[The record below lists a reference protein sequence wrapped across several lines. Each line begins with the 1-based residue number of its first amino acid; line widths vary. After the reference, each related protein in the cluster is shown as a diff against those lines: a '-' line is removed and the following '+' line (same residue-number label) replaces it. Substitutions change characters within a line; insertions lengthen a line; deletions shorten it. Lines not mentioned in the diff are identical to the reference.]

1 MKFFRRFLA
10 VVAAS
15 FLSAGVCAATAQ
27 LNETLS
33 SAANTA
39 PDSSSGQTAPGPPA
53 ILAEPRN
60 TIDIPGPLR
69 SFLRMAGISQEATP
83 REVLPLLARSVFLH
97 GHNGSKETEYL
108 LLIDRYVSLSRE
120 LEALAGS
127 DGAIRVADCAQ
138 AAKLIAVLGFK
149 FERGCGRKGA
159 DLITENSERAFLTVD
174 SGFPLTALEE
184 ALQKGTPFSYPFPAT
199 PVPVLFTEKDWVA
212 ASPKKMQPGE
222 SLLDVLLHDVDVD
235 RLYSAMARSD
245 LQTRLALYRSPGLRK
260 LLPVAAAFDFYGS
273 NIRIRSGAVV
283 LPTAAAAAKDWE
295 DLAGASPQASGEFVV
310 RLMGR
315 DHGALAAYFDA
326 FTRVSRAQQSHWMEG
341 DRLKR
346 LYDAFRSSSL
356 SSGPAIGV
364 FARNASVLQ
373 LLSSLRWDE
382 SGNPMVPGDLGVWQ
396 ELLNRGAKSSK
407 EFGWGRRVLNLQTPN
422 QLLEELVT
430 VSNDATDNA
439 PDQAYLALCAID
451 GARAPAARMSAA
463 TAGLLVANF
472 HQMSQ
477 WYLIFSEFPAL
488 DDAAITA
495 FVNTAN
501 QLSAISDPGLR
512 PNALGAFQ
520 AEIGIWQILA
530 RQNEIPPDRLNAAWQ
545 DAIKP
550 YAGISSSLQ
559 LFDAAR
565 NSLKS
570 IVSAAAQSEDISQD
584 RSQDRIQD
592 RIVDLLAGPSSSQ
605 LADQRVHHAL
615 SDRMRTV
622 MEDQRLVSLDTLFGL
637 DDGLASLAKGNHVGD
652 ALLPLAGELREFE
665 LPRPIFTGGE
675 KASWSPIIYTSRHAE
690 LQVKTDLTKM
700 IRTPGTAA
708 QMEAARGRLTP
719 FLRDT
724 LVGLNYAYYEP
735 PGAEV
740 LHNNPLFVR
749 SHDFTIAS
757 VEGVQPIW
765 GPPTSIGVGVTAG
778 GGAYLM
784 GSLAG
789 LPYALAETEEDFIA
803 PEKVQALIW
812 KEAVPELLVGAILP
826 RWWGISRNELHAAGL
841 YQRAGEELLLAS
853 THDAPLRGRA
863 LNILSACIPQAKLD
877 EIDAAL
883 QSPQSATAAVAQ
895 IEPAA
900 TFYLES
906 EFRRNFPQQ
915 APLLGPDNRELDD
928 LARNDP
934 AATSPA
940 RLSRDF
946 GAPHPTLA
954 NTNSLSIG
962 NMEPY
967 PAASGNSSRLFA
979 ESWDSS
985 NLYWARLADEL
996 GYSPAALNLLA
1007 PGLTN
1012 HMIANLFATSLDDW
1026 PALVRAMEETGT
1038 EFRQGKFSIPAAA
1051 SIAEG
1056 ERPANGSVRGNE

>member
-1 MKFFRRFLA
+1 MKSSRRFLA
-10 VVAAS
+10 VVAAG
-15 FLSAGVCAATAQ
+15 FMGAGVCAATAQ
-27 LNETLS
+27 GIEPHT
-33 SAANTA
+33 SAAHTA
-39 PDSSSGQTAPGPPA
+39 PDSSSGQATM
-53 ILAEPRN
+53 LAEPPS
-60 TIDIPGPLR
+60 TLDIPGPLR

-83 REVLPLLARSVFLH
+83 DDVLPLLARSVFLH

-120 LEALAGS
+120 LVALAGS
-127 DGAIRVADCAQ
+127 DATIRVADCGQ

-149 FERGCGRKGA
+149 FERGCSRKGA

-184 ALQKGTPFSYPFPAT
+184 ALQKGTPFSCPFPVT

-212 ASPKKMQPGE
+212 VSVKKILPSETM
-222 SLLDVLLHDVDVD
+222 LDVILHDVDVD

-245 LQTRLALYRSPGLRK
+245 PQTRLALYHSPGLKK
-260 LLPVAAAFDFYGS
+260 LIPVAAALDFYGS

-283 LPTAAAAAKDWE
+283 MPTGAAGREGWQE
-295 DLAGASPQASGEFVV
+295 LVGASLESPGEFVL
-310 RLMGR
+310 RLMAR

-326 FTRVSRAQQSHWMEG
+326 FTRVSRTQQSHWMEG

-356 SSGPAIGV
+356 TTGPAIGV
-364 FARNASVLQ
+364 FARNASVLL
-373 LLSSLRWDE
+373 LLSSVRWDE
-382 SGNPMVPGDLGVWQ
+382 SGNPMVPGDLSVWQ
-396 ELLNRGAKSSK
+396 EHLNRTAKSSK
-407 EFGWGRRVLNLQTPN
+407 EIAWAKHVPNLQTPN
-422 QLLEELVT
+422 QLLQELVAA
-430 VSNDATDNA
+430 SNDATDSA
-439 PDQAYLALCAID
+439 PDQAYLSLSAID
-451 GARAPAARMSAA
+451 GARTPAAHMSAS
-463 TAGLLVANF
+463 TARMLVANF
-472 HQMSQ
+472 HQLNQ

-512 PNALGAFQ
+512 ANALGAFQ
-520 AEIGIWQILA
+520 AEIGLWQILA
-530 RQNEIPPDRLNAAWQ
+530 RQNEIPVARLNAAWQ
-545 DAIKP
+545 DTIKP

-565 NSLKS
+565 ISLKS
-570 IVSAAAQSEDISQD
+570 IVAAAAQSEDISQD
-584 RSQDRIQD
+584 RIQD
-592 RIVDLLAGPSSSQ
+592 RIVELLAGPSSSQ

-615 SDRMRTV
+615 SDRMRAV

-637 DDGLASLAKGNHVGD
+637 YDGLDSLAKGNHVGD

-708 QMEAARGRLTP
+708 QMEATRGRLTP

-749 SHDFTIAS
+749 SHDFIIES

-826 RWWGISRNELHAAGL
+826 RWWGISQNELHAVAL

-853 THDAPLRGRA
+853 AHDAPLRGRA
-863 LNILSACIPQAKLD
+863 LNILSACIPLAKLD
-877 EIDAAL
+877 EIDTEL
-883 QSPQSATAAVAQ
+883 QSPQSATAAIAQ

-915 APLLGPDNRELDD
+915 APLLGPANRELDD
-928 LARNDP
+928 LARSDP

-954 NTNSLSIG
+954 STNSLAIG
-962 NMEPY
+962 NMDPY
-967 PAASGNSSRLFA
+967 PAASGSSSHLFA

-985 NLYWARLADEL
+985 NLYWARLADEM

-1007 PGLTN
+1007 PGLTSR
-1012 HMIANLFATSLDDW
+1012 MIANLFATTLDDW
-1026 PALVRAMEETGT
+1026 PALLRAMEETGT

-1051 SIAEG
+1051 TIADSD
-1056 ERPANGSVRGNE
+1056 RPANGSVRRNE